1 MAIASYAY
9 IGIKNLIFKNKQTG
23 EVVTNVKHLV
33 DLNLTDEMQEDFLK
47 GGYGMNKLL
56 SVYSGRETKL
66 DGTTATQTTGLN
78 KIMSNNDIA
87 LKTKADQQVEDI
99 AISGGKFTLKLDP
112 SAGETITVF
121 SVDSVGKETKLTL
134 GAVSNANEYTIAGKV
149 ISCHASVTKIRVFYM
164 ASVEVETLE
173 IRDITPKNWA
183 AVGILVAKEIESGKL
198 FKCTLDMPNVSVAP
212 NFNASFKNSEG
223 APDPVSLSISLM
235 MDEGKGYVY
244 AMNFSEEK

>member
-1 MAIASYAY
+1 MAISSYAY

-33 DLNLTDEMQEDFLK
+33 DLNLTDQMQEDFLK

-56 SVYSGRETKL
+56 SVYSGRDTKL

-78 KIMSNNDIA
+78 KIMSNNDIV
-87 LKTKADQQVEDI
+87 LKTKPDQQVEDL

-112 SAGETITVF
+112 SAGEAITVY
-121 SVDSVGKETKLTL
+121 SIDNIGKETKLTL
-134 GAVSNANEYTIAGKV
+134 GAASNPLEYTITGK
-149 ISCHASVTKIRVFYM
+149 IITCHTSVTKIRVFYM
-164 ASVEVETLE
+164 SDVAVESLE
-173 IRDITPKNWA
+173 IKDITPKNWS

-212 NFNASFKNSEG
+212 NFNSSFKNSEG
-223 APDPVSLSISLM
+223 APDPVSISISLM

-244 AMNFSEEK
+244 SMNFSEEK